1 MEIRNVTHV
10 QNIRYDKEAEALW
23 IIDQTLL
30 PNTEREIR
38 LATAEE
44 MYEAIRLLQVR
55 GAPAIGICA
64 GYCMYAL
71 AREIPGEGE
80 GFYEELKKAGAYLNS
95 SRPTAVNLSW
105 AIGKQL
111 EVAKAHLPEGREA
124 VLDALYREAVA
135 IHEDDIAKCRAI
147 SEYGLTL
154 VKDGDGILTHCN
166 AGPLAT
172 SRYGTALGPI
182 LLGTERPTR
191 PAPCSR
197 APGSPAMSSTGQ
209 GWT

>member
-10 QNIRYDKEAEALW
+10 QNIRYDRETESLW

-71 AREIPGEGE
+71 AREIPGEGDA
-80 GFYEELKKAGAYLNS
+80 FYEELNKAGAYLNS

-124 VLDALYREAVA
+124 VLDALMPSYIAGFIYSALVDSFCAEQNARMTAMDAANRNAEELLSQLSLEYNRVRQSAITQEITEISAGAEAQRRGRK
-135 IHEDDIAKCRAI
+135 E
-147 SEYGLTL
+147 GL
-154 VKDGDGILTHCN
+154 
-166 AGPLAT
+166 
-172 SRYGTALGPI
+172 
-182 LLGTERPTR
+182 
-191 PAPCSR
+191 
-197 APGSPAMSSTGQ
+197 
-209 GWT
+209 